1 MAKKKKAAEGGAP
14 LFYIF
19 YNQERF
25 DNWLNSLESASFEP
39 PESDEELPTGVS
51 VLLNFTE
58 DITIEV
64 LKIIRLYQNGRFSRE
79 EATKRLQEV
88 EDLVMVPQE
97 GELGEIVGS
106 MQVNLLV
113 LFAACRAYLEG
124 DFRTDVKTLVKE
136 GRKAGDDDPEE
147 SLRIAAGIGA
157 AVIDGASCCGKYL
170 RDNVDDLTLFDEW
183 LNEVDIMANAM
194 KSLAK
199 FDEEPG
205 EAS

>member
-39 PESDEELPTGVS
+39 PESDDELPPGVS

-88 EDLVMVPQE
+88 EEIVMVPRE
-97 GELGEIVGS
+97 GELGEIVES

-124 DFRTDVKTLVKE
+124 EYRTDVRAMVRE
-136 GRKAGDDDPEE
+136 GRNAGDDDPEE

-170 RDNVDDLTLFDEW
+170 RNNVDDLTLFDEW
-183 LNEVDIMANAM
+183 LNEVDIMASAM

-199 FDEEPG
+199 FDEETG